1 MPAAWIALLAWL
13 AVYPLVGWQQGTLW
27 TAHLAAVVLLGL
39 CALPRLWA
47 AERVSLGVPA
57 LATIAALVSLG
68 LALAFAPGHL
78 PRRELEWA
86 ALTGAGHAL
95 FFLLCLAV
103 MPPKDSPSESA
114 LARRGL
120 ALLLTSIVIGQAA
133 AVLGG
138 LDGNG
143 GRVTG
148 TLGNPNA
155 LGAVAAA
162 CSLALAGLW
171 GGTRR
176 SFLLVLLVLPLV
188 LATGSRGALAAL
200 AGTLLLL
207 AVRRRRW
214 KLLAALA
221 AAGALV
227 LVIPNPAAERLQQLQ
242 PEHSF
247 TRPFLWGAALAS
259 IAEHPLGIGPA
270 MNQYV
275 FPTHAWDAEHPWLL
289 HQRHSVGLTHNV
301 LLTLALEWG
310 WLAGAA
316 ALLLTAW
323 AVLTVL
329 RHPTRFDPLGAG
341 AALGATVLF
350 LELQVDGLE
359 QQPIAFSLFLL
370 LGACALARLP
380 RPRARP
386 SLPGRAVAA
395 LLVVALLALSGLT
408 AWRTS
413 GLLAA
418 READEA
424 LAAFRDGRLDVE
436 AARAAI
442 ARAEAALPGE
452 LPPRLR
458 RCDLEEAQ
466 VRRLLDEAAS
476 RPRVAEAA
484 ALARAALDSARAINP
499 ADPALPRR
507 AAALETELR
516 FRTGRP
522 QDWERPIEDLQ
533 SVLALDPLDVETR
546 WELAHVAQRAG
557 LHALRD
563 EQVALVFGLEP
574 DFALAWDGLARLLE
588 ADGDLEDALHAAV
601 RAEEAWFN
609 CAIKVRFPEAGSSA
623 FYRNNLE
630 TVSLPELRAR
640 IRSLRERLY
649 F

>member
-13 AVYPLVGWQQGTLW
+13 ALYPLVGWQQGTLW
-27 TAHLAAVVLLGL
+27 TAHFVAVVLLGL
-39 CALPRLWA
+39 CALPRLVGR
-47 AERVSLGVPA
+47 ERVRLGVPA

-68 LALAFAPGHL
+68 LALAFAPSPL
-78 PRRELEWA
+78 PRREMEWA

-103 MPPKDSPSESA
+103 VPPADAPDASVR
-114 LARRGL
+114 ARHGL

-138 LDGNG
+138 LDGAG
-143 GRVTG
+143 DRATG

-162 CSLALAGLW
+162 CGLALAGLW
-171 GGTRR
+171 GLTRR

-188 LATGSRGALAAL
+188 LATGSRGALATL
-200 AGTLLLL
+200 AGALLLL
-207 AVRRRRW
+207 AMRRRRW

-221 AAGALV
+221 AVGLLV
-227 LVIPNPAAERLQQLQ
+227 LVTPNPVAERLRQLQ

-247 TRPFLWGAALAS
+247 TRPFLWRAALTS

-275 FPTHAWDAEHPWLL
+275 FPAHAWDPDHPWLL

-316 ALLLTAW
+316 ALALTAW
-323 AVLTVL
+323 AVVAVL
-329 RHPTRFDPLGAG
+329 RQPPRFDPLAAG

-370 LGACALARLP
+370 LAACALARLP
-380 RPRARP
+380 RPRSGP
-386 SLPGRAVAA
+386 SLPGRVVAA
-395 LLVVALLALSGLT
+395 LLVAALLALSGLT
-408 AWRTS
+408 VWRTT

-418 READEA
+418 RGADEA
-424 LAAFRDGRLDVE
+424 LAAFRENRLDVQG
-436 AARAAI
+436 ARAAI

-452 LPPRLR
+452 LPPLLR
-458 RCDLEEAQ
+458 RCDLEEAH
-466 VRRLLDEAAS
+466 VRRLLDDAAPG
-476 RPRVAEAA
+476 PRVAEAA
-484 ALARAALDSARAINP
+484 DLARGALDAARAVNP
-499 ADPALPRR
+499 ADPSLPRR
-507 AAALETELR
+507 AADLETELR

-522 QDWERPIEDLQ
+522 KDWERPIKALQ

-557 LHALRD
+557 QHALRD
-563 EQVALVFGLEP
+563 EQTALVFGLEP
-574 DFALAWDGLARLLE
+574 DYALAWDGLARLLE
-588 ADGDLEDALHAAV
+588 ADGDLEGALHAAV
-601 RAEEAWFN
+601 RAEEAWLN
-609 CAIKVRFPEAGSSA
+609 CKIKVHFPEAGSSA
-623 FYRNNLE
+623 FYRNNLD

-640 IRSLRERLY
+640 IRTLRQTLY